1 MKTQAQSRATQK
13 YESKSYD
20 KVLLRIRKDKEPTRE
35 TITKL
40 AESKGESLNGFIMKA
55 IEERIQKG

>member
-20 KVLLRIRKDKEPTRE
+20 KVLLRIRKDQEPTRD
-35 TITKL
+35 TITKF
-40 AESKGESLNGFIMKA
+40 AELKGESLNGFIMKA
-55 IEERIQKG
+55 IKERIEKG